1 MSSLFDDGLYVTEDY
16 VYISL
21 FILKPHGG
29 IGSMF
34 ESKVCNFRQD

>member
-21 FILKPHGG
+21 FLLKPHGG

-34 ESKVCNFRQD
+34 KFVISD